1 MNSFSIAYKIIHLV
15 SQAEDL
21 IVICAHTL
29 DHNFLID
36 PNHMSM
42 ANLEFLYEEWKE
54 WDTESNFAWF
64 GSCDIVTN
72 CWPALKQ
79 VITQFVRKC
88 SERTRAIML
97 KEVYGHVGMPIEGSY
112 SYTAGYIF
120 TLIVS
125 NNEDPI
131 M

>member
-1 MNSFSIAYKIIHLV
+1 VNSFRIKNNVKHLV
-15 SQAEDL
+15 NHAEDL
-21 IVICAHTL
+21 NVIYTHTL
-29 DHNFLID
+29 DHNVLID

-42 ANLEFLYEEWKE
+42 AKLDFLYEEWKE

-64 GSCDIVTN
+64 GSCDIVTD

-97 KEVYGHVGMPIEGSY
+97 KEAYGHAGMPIEGS
-112 SYTAGYIF
+112 
-120 TLIVS
+120 
-125 NNEDPI
+125 
-131 M
+131 